1 LIRRANGLAV
11 EHGGAGR
18 RLATGSFT
26 ILEKQRMVDAGPD
39 AFALPAAKVVV
50 DRLPRRKVMRQEPPG
65 ASGAQQVED
74 GIDDLALVGLARAAA
89 GAGVGDHGR
98 DGGPLIVGQVG
109 GVGSAAGQGV
119 DPRFDEV
126 DAP

>member
-1 LIRRANGLAV
+1 
-11 EHGGAGR
+11 
-18 RLATGSFT
+18 
-26 ILEKQRMVDAGPD
+26 
-39 AFALPAAKVVV
+39 
-50 DRLPRRKVMRQEPPG
+50 MRQEPPG

-74 GIDDLALVGLARAAA
+74 RVHHLALVGLAGAAS

-98 DGGPLIVGQVG
+98 DGGPLIVSQVS

-119 DPRFDEV
+119 DPGFDEV